1 MKKLF
6 IFLSVLLSFCACS
19 SDDPVD
25 DSEGGNPDVL
35 HYTSTVEHSSYQV
48 GFESEAIFNAYETNS
63 YTVIAMGEMWKENWY
78 FIPKVVK
85 KPEISKLLYSYDTEE
100 YYMLFGKKHYYT
112 ETHSYYAYYSAIVE
126 WDWYD
131 EYKGSNGITEARS
144 VEKNIKCTVK
154 YVGCTKGTP
163 SMYIPTVTSPEV
175 TTYSDIEG
183 PWNVVSSGSG
193 SGDSPS
199 GGDTSTKE
207 YSYHCSTVAY
217 SKNLDPDNLY
227 IYKKGSDYRAS
238 WSYYA
243 NGLDKN
249 ATMRIYNEVNTFDG
263 TQYSYTVIP
272 YGVTFYFNFNK

>member
-6 IFLSVLLSFCACS
+6 IFLSVLLSLCACS

-48 GFESEAIFNAYETNS
+48 GFENEAIFNAYETNS

-78 FIPKVVK
+78 FIPKVVE

-112 ETHSYYAYYSAIVE
+112 ETHNYYAYYSAIVE

-154 YVGCTKGTP
+154 YVGCTKNTP

-175 TTYSDIEG
+175 ITYSDIEG
-183 PWNVVSSGSG
+183 AWNVVSSGSG
-193 SGDSPS
+193 SGESPS
-199 GGDTSTKE
+199 GGDISTRK
-207 YSYHCSTVAY
+207 YSYYCRTTCY
-217 SKNLDPDNLY
+217 NENLGYDDLF
-227 IYKKGSDYRAS
+227 IYKNGSEYRAS
-238 WSYYA
+238 WEYDA
-243 NGLDKN
+243 KGMPLG
-249 ATMRIYNEVNTFDG
+249 ATMKIYQKANNIDG
-263 TQYSYTVIP
+263 MQFKYYIIP
-272 YGVTFYFNFNK
+272 MGLNFYFNF